1 MSGAELL
8 SWFPAIITIIQIW
21 RLSLEPGSV
30 SEVTSAHVASN
41 YYVRSFFGIKFPRYD
56 DDLFYDSPYHDFIR
70 SLAHVS
76 EYAFLG
82 ICIYFA
88 GSMCKVRG
96 KLRSIYSVLIPCII
110 ACIDECIQLFVP
122 ERAFEVKDIILDICG
137 AIIIVA
143 ILSVF
148 SSLRKKSE
156 IKNKNKN
163 NTNKNNTNK
172 KNVEACKKDKLH
184 IFDIII
190 DNISFDQAIDRIKEL
205 SGEKNG
211 RHYIVTPNADHL
223 VKLERDSVFKEI
235 YDNADMVVT
244 DGTPLMWIMD
254 SIGHPIEEKITG
266 ADMLPRVCEMAAASG
281 RSIYIVGAAKGVAG
295 RASDILMEKYE
306 GLNIIGSISPE
317 SGFENDKEQSAQV
330 IKAIN
335 DVSPDIL
342 VFALGSPKQ
351 EKFIY
356 EHRNDMNFGVAL
368 PFGAA
373 VDFAAGSV
381 RRAPIWMRRAGLE
394 WLYRFMREP
403 GRLFKRYFID
413 DTKIFTLF
421 WKYRKAMLEAN
432 KR

>member
-8 SWFPAIITIIQIW
+8 SWFPAIITITQIW

-30 SEVTSAHVASN
+30 SEVTSAQVASN

-88 GSMCKVRG
+88 CSMCKVKG
-96 KLRSIYSVLIPCII
+96 KLRDFYSILIPCIV

-122 ERAFEVKDIILDICG
+122 ERAFEVKDIILDALG
-137 AIIIVA
+137 AVIIVA
-143 ILSVF
+143 LF
-148 SSLRKKSE
+148 SMINKIRRKANRRAVSE
-156 IKNKNKN
+156 S
-163 NTNKNNTNK
+163 
-172 KNVEACKKDKLH
+172 EKDKLH
-184 IFDIII
+184 LFDITI
-190 DNISFDQAIDRIKEL
+190 DNISFNQAINRIKEL
-205 SGEKNG
+205 SGVKNG

-223 VKLERDSVFKEI
+223 VKLEKDSEFGEI

-244 DGTPLMWIMD
+244 DGSPLMWIMD
-254 SIGHPIEEKITG
+254 SIGHPIKEKITG
-266 ADMLPRVCEMAAASG
+266 ADMLPRVCEMAAEEG
-281 RSIYIVGAAKGVAG
+281 RSVYIVGAAQGVAG
-295 RASDILMEKYE
+295 KASDILMEKYN
-306 GLNIIGSISPE
+306 GLNILGSISPNP
-317 SGFENDKEQSAQV
+317 GFENEAEQTAKV
-330 IKAIN
+330 IQAVN
-335 DVSPDIL
+335 DANPDIL

-356 EHRNDMNFGVAL
+356 EHRQEMNFGVAL

-381 RRAPIWMRRAGLE
+381 RRAPMWMRKAGLE

-413 DTKIFTLF
+413 DTRIFVLF
-421 WKYRKAMLEAN
+421 WKYRRAMLEAN
-432 KR
+432 K

>member
-8 SWFPAIITIIQIW
+8 SWFPAIITITQIW

-30 SEVTSAHVASN
+30 SEVTSAQVASN

-88 GSMCKVRG
+88 CSMCKVKG
-96 KLRSIYSVLIPCII
+96 KLRNFYSILIPCIV
-110 ACIDECIQLFVP
+110 ACFDECIQLFVP
-122 ERAFEVKDIILDICG
+122 ERAFEVKDILLDALG
-137 AIIIVA
+137 AVIIVA
-143 ILSVF
+143 LF
-148 SSLRKKSE
+148 SMINKIRRKANRKANKKEELKSE
-156 IKNKNKN
+156 
-163 NTNKNNTNK
+163 
-172 KNVEACKKDKLH
+172 KDKLH
-184 IFDIII
+184 LFDISI
-190 DNISFDQAIDRIKEL
+190 DNISFAQAIDRIKEL
-205 SGEKNG
+205 SGVKNG

-223 VKLERDSVFKEI
+223 VKLEKDSEFGEI
-235 YDNADMVVT
+235 YDSADMVVT
-244 DGTPLMWIMD
+244 DGSPLMWIMD
-254 SIGHPIEEKITG
+254 SIGHPIKEKITG
-266 ADMLPRVCEMAAASG
+266 ADMLPRVCEMAAEEG
-281 RSIYIVGAAKGVAG
+281 RSIYIVGAAQGVAG
-295 RASDILMEKYE
+295 KASDILMEKYK
-306 GLNIIGSISPE
+306 GLNILGSISPNP
-317 SGFENDKEQSAQV
+317 GFENNAEQTAKV
-330 IKAIN
+330 IQAVN
-335 DVSPDIL
+335 NANPDIL

-356 EHRNDMNFGVAL
+356 EHRQEMNFGVAL

-381 RRAPIWMRRAGLE
+381 KRAPMWMRKAGLE

-413 DTKIFTLF
+413 DTRIFVLF
-421 WKYRKAMLEAN
+421 WKYRRAMLEAN
-432 KR
+432 K

>member
-8 SWFPAIITIIQIW
+8 SWFPAIITITQIW

-30 SEVTSAHVASN
+30 SEVTSAQVASN

-88 GSMCKVRG
+88 CSMCKVKG
-96 KLRSIYSVLIPCII
+96 KLRSFYSILIPCIV

-122 ERAFEVKDIILDICG
+122 ERAFEIKDILLDALG
-137 AIIIVA
+137 AVIIVTL
-143 ILSVF
+143 LSAF
-148 SSLRKKSE
+148 NKLRGKANRKANKKEELKSE
-156 IKNKNKN
+156 
-163 NTNKNNTNK
+163 
-172 KNVEACKKDKLH
+172 KDKLH
-184 IFDIII
+184 LFDITI
-190 DNISFDQAIDRIKEL
+190 DNISFAQAIDRIKEL
-205 SGEKNG
+205 SSVKNG

-223 VKLERDSVFKEI
+223 VKLEKDSEFGEI

-244 DGTPLMWIMD
+244 DGSPLMWIMD
-254 SIGHPIEEKITG
+254 SIGHPIKEKITG
-266 ADMLPRVCEMAAASG
+266 ADMLPRVCEMAAEEG
-281 RSIYIVGAAKGVAG
+281 RSVYIVGAAQGVAG
-295 RASDILMEKYE
+295 KASDILMEKYK
-306 GLNIIGSISPE
+306 GLNILGSISPNP
-317 SGFENDKEQSAQV
+317 GFENDAEQTAKV
-330 IKAIN
+330 IQAVN
-335 DVSPDIL
+335 DVNPDIL

-356 EHRNDMNFGVAL
+356 EHRQEMNFGVAL

-381 RRAPIWMRRAGLE
+381 KRAPMWMRKAGLE

-413 DTKIFTLF
+413 DTRIFVLF
-421 WKYRKAMLEAN
+421 WKYRRAMLEAN
-432 KR
+432 KK

>member
-8 SWFPAIITIIQIW
+8 SWFPAIITITQIW

-30 SEVTSAHVASN
+30 SEVTSAQVASN

-88 GSMCKVRG
+88 CSMCKVKG
-96 KLRSIYSVLIPCII
+96 KLRNFYSILIPCIV
-110 ACIDECIQLFVP
+110 ACFDECIQLFVP
-122 ERAFEVKDIILDICG
+122 ERAFEIKDILLDALG
-137 AIIIVA
+137 AVMIVA
-143 ILSVF
+143 VLSVINK
-148 SSLRKKSE
+148 LRGKANRKA
-156 IKNKNKN
+156 
-163 NTNKNNTNK
+163 NK
-172 KNVEACKKDKLH
+172 KEVLEPEKDKLH
-184 IFDIII
+184 LFDITI
-190 DNISFDQAIDRIKEL
+190 DNISFNQAINRIKEL
-205 SGEKNG
+205 SSVKNG

-223 VKLERDSVFKEI
+223 VKLEKDSEFGEI

-244 DGTPLMWIMD
+244 DGSPLMWIMD
-254 SIGHPIEEKITG
+254 SIGHPIKEKITG
-266 ADMLPRVCEMAAASG
+266 ADMLPRVCEMAAEEG
-281 RSIYIVGAAKGVAG
+281 RSVYIVGAAQGVAG
-295 RASDILMEKYE
+295 KASDILMEKYK
-306 GLNIIGSISPE
+306 GLNILGSISPNP
-317 SGFENDKEQSAQV
+317 GFENDAEQTAKV
-330 IKAIN
+330 IQAVN
-335 DVSPDIL
+335 DANPDIL

-356 EHRNDMNFGVAL
+356 EHRQEMNFGVAL

-381 RRAPIWMRRAGLE
+381 RRAPVWMRKAGLE

-413 DTKIFTLF
+413 DTRIFVLF
-421 WKYRKAMLEAN
+421 WKYRRAMLETN
-432 KR
+432 K